1 MLELNHQFRIVD
13 LHAHLTAPG
22 GETGGPVV
30 SAEEAE
36 REMHQAGI
44 VRAVVAPAPGVD
56 EGNGYVPAN
65 NAVARQAVER
75 PMVSFARVAGPGAGP
90 TGRIRRLS
98 GLRTDRHTSPD
109 DIEQYAYNDRFH
121 GFALDPRVDGIP
133 GTAVFDAMDE
143 VGLPLV
149 VHGGTAF
156 PPEQVADTL
165 LGYSFPVVLGHF
177 GGYPLDRGL
186 MADAVDLLD
195 TYDQLYLDTAAVR
208 FRTELER
215 AIREHPDRVVFGSG
229 FPDVHPSVA
238 VMEVLTLD
246 VPEDAMTRTFS
257 ANAERLVDAL
267 APQ

>member
-22 GETGGPVV
+22 GEVEGPVV
-30 SAEEAE
+30 TAEDAE

-44 VRAVVAPAPGVD
+44 VRAAVAPAPGVD
-56 EGNGYVPAN
+56 DGEGYVPPN

-75 PMVSFARVAGPGAGP
+75 PMVAFARVAGPGRGP
-90 TGRIRRLS
+90 TDRVRRLS
-98 GLRTDRHTSPD
+98 GFRADHHTSPD

-121 GFALDPRVDGIP
+121 GFALDPRVDGLP
-133 GTAVFDAMDE
+133 DAGVFEAMDE

-149 VHGGTAF
+149 VHGGQAF
-156 PPEQVADTL
+156 PPDRVADTL
-165 LGYSFPVVLGHF
+165 LEYSFPVVLGHF
-177 GGYPLDRGL
+177 GGYPLDREL
-186 MADAVDLLD
+186 MADAVDLLHR
-195 TYDQLYLDTAAVR
+195 YDQLFLDTAAVR
-208 FRTELER
+208 FRVELER

-257 ANAERLVDAL
+257 TNAERLVEAL